1 MSIKAW
7 QMCEHTDTECTV
19 QMIMYQSS
27 LIAMSFAAY
36 GVSVTAFQGLQR
48 QILLDMLRCMGVGVQ
63 KQMHMGTATHVVAQD
78 MDDQKSEKLAHA
90 RK

>member
-1 MSIKAW
+1 
-7 QMCEHTDTECTV
+7 MCT
-19 QMIMYQSS
+19 
-27 LIAMSFAAY
+27 AAY
-36 GVSVTAFQGLQR
+36 GVSVTAFQGMQR

-78 MDDQKSEKLAHA
+78 VDDAKSEKLAYA

>member
-1 MSIKAW
+1 MTSKFALN
-7 QMCEHTDTECTV
+7 EVST
-19 QMIMYQSS
+19 
-27 LIAMSFAAY
+27 AAY
-36 GVSVTAFQGLQR
+36 GVSVTAFQGMQR

-78 MDDQKSEKLAHA
+78 VDDEKSEKLAYA